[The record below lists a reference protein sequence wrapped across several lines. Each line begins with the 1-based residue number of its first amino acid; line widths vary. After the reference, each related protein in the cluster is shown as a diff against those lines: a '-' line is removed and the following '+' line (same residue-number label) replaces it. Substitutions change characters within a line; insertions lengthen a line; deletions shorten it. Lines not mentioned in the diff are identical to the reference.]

1 MKFTKSLVAVAIA
14 GIAAV
19 PMMASATTTL
29 SGVVEIK
36 LSGDDSDADGPFRST
51 KAGDA
56 GIFANDVLMGVA
68 AEQAMNNGLTGY
80 GSLRYDLNTTSGGG
94 FSDADSVYVGVKGGF
109 GDLRFGEV
117 PNPGEYGQVN
127 DILTDMGTTINQ
139 GVSYVGSFGGATIG
153 AAYSP
158 AINQDIIAVGAKFAW
173 NGLSLGVGMQDARNV
188 ADDAV
193 EADPDAV
200 PPVLA
205 QLATENQTDNLSASV
220 GFSFA
225 GASVTLGYASLGE
238 AAPNGTDDETAIIA
252 NVGYSIAGVS
262 LGLTYDAQQES
273 EDTKLRLDAGYEL
286 GGGMRVSTRVDVFT
300 DGANVAPADL
310 TEWRI
315 MLGKVF

>member
-1 MKFTKSLVAVAIA
+1 M
-14 GIAAV
+14 
-19 PMMASATTTL
+19 
-29 SGVVEIK
+29 
-36 LSGDDSDADGPFRST
+36 
-51 KAGDA
+51 
-56 GIFANDVLMGVA
+56 
-68 AEQAMNNGLTGY
+68 
-80 GSLRYDLNTTSGGG
+80 
-94 FSDADSVYVGVKGGF
+94 
-109 GDLRFGEV
+109 
-117 PNPGEYGQVN
+117 
-127 DILTDMGTTINQ
+127 
-139 GVSYVGSFGGATIG
+139 
-153 AAYSP
+153 
-158 AINQDIIAVGAKFAW
+158 GAKFAW

-225 GASVTLGYASLGE
+225 GASVALGYASLGE

-273 EDTKLRLDAGYEL
+273 EDTQLRFDAGYEL
-286 GGGMRVSTRVDVFT
+286 GGGMRVSTRVNVFT
-300 DGANVAPADL
+300 DGAAGGPDDL
-310 TEWRI
+310 TDWRI